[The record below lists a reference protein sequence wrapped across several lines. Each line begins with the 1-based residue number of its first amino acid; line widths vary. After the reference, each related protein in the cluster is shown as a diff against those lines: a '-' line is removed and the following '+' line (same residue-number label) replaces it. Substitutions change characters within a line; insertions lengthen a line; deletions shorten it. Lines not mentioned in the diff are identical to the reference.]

1 MWFLGANIG
10 IYMYFIKSGTYHDFR
25 GLSFH
30 VKITILEHLINLRY
44 TSFLFSTDSVV
55 LIKPVNY
62 LILTHRFLYIVCSS
76 VYLS

>member
-44 TSFLFSTDSVV
+44 TSFF
-55 LIKPVNY
+55 IFN
-62 LILTHRFLYIVCSS
+62 
-76 VYLS
+76 